1 MSVSMPQTTVK
12 ISLPPEVS
20 VAMRMIGLEGDK
32 LAMAMRRATAIDL
45 FRAGLL
51 SIGKAAELADMGL
64 SDFMDL
70 LVRNGVAIAEYS
82 AEDLR
87 KDLIAFE
94 RLV

>member
-12 ISLPPEVS
+12 IGLPPEVS

-64 SDFMDL
+64 SDFIDL
-70 LVRNGVAIAEYS
+70 LVRNGVTIAEYS